1 MGIDDGGSDPHA
13 GQPVASTGVPVEAA
27 TTAVI
32 MLHGR
37 GATADGMLDLA
48 GELPSDGMVFL
59 ALQAA
64 GNTWYPRSFL
74 APIEHNE
81 PALSSA
87 LQAVNRLVEE
97 TSQAGIPPRKIVLL
111 GFSQGACLASEYAVR
126 NAQQYGGV
134 IAFSGGLIGPDGTSR
149 AYDGSFDDMPMF
161 IGCSDVDPHIPV
173 ERVHETAR
181 VYEEMDACVDK
192 RIYNGMGHTINQDEL
207 DAAQALISSVATD

>member
-1 MGIDDGGSDPHA
+1 MENEDGSDPHA
-13 GQPVASTGVPVEAA
+13 GQPVASTGVPVEDA

-48 GELPSDGMVFL
+48 GELPSDGIVFL

-74 APIEHNE
+74 APIETNE

-87 LQAVNRLVEE
+87 LHAVDRLVDE
-97 TSQAGIPPRKIVLL
+97 TSRKGIPRRRIVLL
-111 GFSQGACLASEYAVR
+111 GFSQGACLATEYAAR
-126 NAQQYGGV
+126 HARRYGGV

-149 AYDGSFDDMPMF
+149 DHDGSFDGMPAF

-181 VYEEMDACVDK
+181 VYDAMDARVDK
-192 RIYNGMGHTINQDEL
+192 RVYSGMGHTINQDEL
-207 DAAQALISSVATD
+207 EAARDLIVAARTS